1 MSMRRRLLLWLLTSL
16 LAGGLAAAAVVF
28 VQARSEAHELF
39 DYQLRQLALTLRDRS
54 YSVRQFAEVLQGEEA
69 LDFVIQVWAPD
80 GNSIYESHPR
90 LRIPGPVRLGF
101 NDVTSGEGRWR
112 VFAIQQRG
120 LTLQVSQAVADR
132 DALAFGAA
140 WRTLLPFLVAL
151 PLFGLLIWR
160 LVGREVRFLETTARA
175 VASRSPESLA
185 PLDKVAVPEEIQ
197 PLVDALNGLLG
208 RLEKAFTRERQF
220 IADAAHELR
229 TPLTALRLQLQ
240 LAERARDDGDRER
253 AYEMLREG
261 IARAVRLVEQ
271 LLTLARQDPEA
282 SGRAREP
289 VNLAA
294 LAREGAMAL
303 EAAATSQ
310 GLALAVEAPDP
321 VEVLGDPAAL
331 RTMITN
337 LVDNAIRYTPFGSVT
352 VRVRREGTG
361 GGVGAGSGEGGE
373 AIFEV
378 EDTGPG
384 IPLAE
389 RQRVFDRFYRGEAA
403 TEGGT
408 GLGLAIV
415 RRIALRHGGAVELAD
430 GAGGRGLRVRFR
442 MPMKNAP

>member
-16 LAGGLAAAAVVF
+16 LAGGLAAASVVF
-28 VQARSEAHELF
+28 VQARTEVHELF

-80 GNSIYESHPR
+80 GKSIYESHPR

-101 NDVTSGEGRWR
+101 NNVDSEDGRWR

-120 LTLQVSQAVADR
+120 LTLQVSQAIADR
-132 DALAFGAA
+132 DALALGAA

-175 VASRSPESLA
+175 VAARSPESLT
-185 PLDKVAVPEEIQ
+185 PLDRHEVPEEIQ
-197 PLVDALNGLLG
+197 PLVDSLNGLLG
-208 RLEKAFTRERQF
+208 RLEEAFTRERQF

-229 TPLTALRLQLQ
+229 TPLTALRLQLH
-240 LAERARDDGDRER
+240 LAERARDEGDRER
-253 AYEMLREG
+253 AYSMLREG

-282 SGRAREP
+282 TGRAREP
-289 VNLAA
+289 VDLAA

-310 GLALAVEAPDP
+310 GLALTVEAPEP

-331 RTMITN
+331 RTMISN
-337 LVDNAIRYTPFGSVT
+337 LVDNAIRYTPFGAVT
-352 VRVRREGTG
+352 VRVR
-361 GGVGAGSGEGGE
+361 GEGRE
-373 AIFEV
+373 ALFEV

-415 RRIALRHGGAVELAD
+415 RRIALRHEGRVELAD
-430 GAGGRGLRVRFR
+430 GAGGRGLLVRVRL
-442 MPMKNAP
+442 PAKDSS